1 MGGRYWPDDYLKK
14 RLLPHQAIQRIQSG
28 QRVFIGTACG
38 EPQRLVKELAAQAH
52 RFADLEIMRLL
63 SLESSPL
70 TSIANKTQSDGF
82 NIRTFYSGSVKTKSL
97 ARNKRFIT
105 PVPLSKIPQ
114 LFKSRQI
121 PIHVALIQVSPPDDF
136 GWMSLGVS
144 VDVSLA
150 AAQSA
155 DLVIAQVNP
164 LMPRVLG
171 RSFIHVNDTDV
182 IVEHEEKLLT
192 INPPPEYRS
201 SHQIAHHVAKLIDD
215 GSTLQLGLGAA
226 PQAIL
231 GALKDKKDLGIHT
244 RFITNAIMDLVARGV
259 ITNRKKGHNEGK
271 LVASAAVGTKILY
284 DFLDDNPG
292 IEFYPSDYVNNPA
305 IIAKHHKMVS
315 LNTAMAVDLTGQ
327 VAIDALPYY
336 NFTGVSGMMDF
347 IRGSADSEG
356 GKAILMLPSTT
367 LDGKS
372 SRIVP
377 TLEDIAVVVPRG
389 DVHYVATEFGMVNLF
404 GKSFQERAMAL
415 ISIAHPDFKED
426 LFYQAKELELLG
438 PERRLTESLF
448 GTYPTK
454 LEEILT
460 IEGERVWL
468 RPARLV
474 DERMIQEHFYT
485 MEKEDIF
492 SRFLHEKLFFT
503 RKDVAVM
510 VQTDYVRELTIVA
523 VIGEFGF
530 EKVIAIGA
538 YFLDQ
543 AKNMAELAFSTLK
556 EWQGRGLSTAILKM
570 LAEAAR
576 GNGISGLI
584 AYTQPQNQGMI
595 KLFHKLPYKIQT
607 AVEDE
612 MLVLSCRFDEPAM
625 G

>member
-1 MGGRYWPDDYLKK
+1 MGSRYWPDDYLKK
-14 RLLPHQAIQRIQSG
+14 RLVPQQAIRRIQSG
-28 QRVFIGTACG
+28 QRIFIGTACG
-38 EPQRLVKELAAQAH
+38 EPQCLVKELAAQAH

-121 PIHVALIQVSPPDDF
+121 PIHAALIQVAPPDDF
-136 GWMSLGVS
+136 GWMSLGIS
-144 VDVSLA
+144 VDVTLA

-171 RSFIHVNDTDV
+171 RSFIHVNEVDLV
-182 IVEHEEKLLT
+182 VEQEERLLT
-192 INPPPEYRS
+192 INPPPEYQS
-201 SHQIAHHVAKLIDD
+201 SHLIARHVAKLIDD

-231 GALKDKKDLGIHT
+231 QALKDKKDLGIHT
-244 RFITNAIMDLVARGV
+244 RFVTNAIMDLVARGV
-259 ITNRKKGHNEGK
+259 ITNRKKGYNEGK
-271 LVASAAVGTKILY
+271 LVASAAVGTRVLY

-292 IEFYPSDYVNNPA
+292 IEFYPSDYVNNPT

-315 LNTAMAVDLTGQ
+315 INVAMAVDLTGQ

-336 NFTGVSGMMDF
+336 NFTGVSGMLDF
-347 IRGSADSEG
+347 VRGSIDSEG

-367 LDGKS
+367 LDGQA

-377 TLEDIAVVVPRG
+377 SLEDIAVVVPRG
-389 DVHYVATEFGMVNLF
+389 DVHYIATEFGMVNLF

-426 LFYQAKELELLG
+426 LFYQAKEMELLG

-448 GTYPTK
+448 GTYPSK
-454 LEEILT
+454 LEESLTLGGQKILF
-460 IEGERVWL
+460 

-474 DERMIQEHFYT
+474 DERIIQEHFYA
-485 MEKEDIF
+485 MEKADIF
-492 SRFLHEKLFFT
+492 SRFLHEKLFFP

-510 VQTDYVRELTIVA
+510 VQTDYVRELPIVA

-538 YFLDQ
+538 YFLDP
-543 AKNMAELAFSTLK
+543 AKNMAEVAFSVTK
-556 EWQGRGLSTAILKM
+556 EWQGQGLGSILMKM

-576 GNGISGLI
+576 ENGISGLI
-584 AYTQPQNQGMI
+584 AYTQPQNQSMI
-595 KLFHKLPYKIQT
+595 KLFHKLPYKIMT
-607 AVEDE
+607 GFEEE
-612 MLVLSCRFDEPAM
+612 MLVLSCRFDEPVTA
-625 G
+625 

>member
-1 MGGRYWPDDYLKK
+1 MSARYWPDDYLKK
-14 RLLPHQAIQRIQSG
+14 RLLPDQAIHHIQSG

-38 EPQRLVKELAAQAH
+38 EPQRLVKELAAQADH
-52 RFADLEIMRLL
+52 FADVEIMRLL

-82 NIRTFYSGSVKTKSL
+82 NIRTFYSGSVRTKTL

-121 PIHVALIQVSPPDDF
+121 PIQVAMIQVSPPDDF

-164 LMPRVLG
+164 QMPRVLG
-171 RSFIHVNDTDV
+171 RSFIHVNEV
-182 IVEHEEKLLT
+182 HLIVEHEEKLLT
-192 INPPPEYRS
+192 INPPPGYQS
-201 SHQIAHHVAKLIDD
+201 SLQIARHVAKLIDD

-231 GALKDKKDLGIHT
+231 TALKEKKDLGIHT
-244 RFITNAIMDLVARGV
+244 RFVTNAIMDLVARGV
-259 ITNRKKGHNEGK
+259 ITNREKGFNEGK
-271 LVASAAVGTKILY
+271 LVASAAVGNKILY

-292 IEFYPSDYVNNPA
+292 IEFHPSDYVNNPA

-347 IRGSADSEG
+347 IRGSIDSEG

-367 LDGKS
+367 LDGRA

-377 TLEDIAVVVPRG
+377 SLEDIAVVVPRG

-426 LFYQAKELELLG
+426 LFFQAKELELLG

-448 GTYPTK
+448 GTYPAK
-454 LEEILT
+454 LEEALRIGSQK
-460 IEGERVWL
+460 IIL

-485 MEKEDIF
+485 MEKSDIF
-492 SRFLHEKLFFT
+492 SRFLHEKLFFP

-510 VQTDYVRELTIVA
+510 VQTDYIRDLPIVA
-523 VIGEFGF
+523 VIGDFGF

-538 YFLDQ
+538 YFLDP
-543 AKNMAELAFSTLK
+543 AKNMAELAFSVLK
-556 EWQGRGLSTAILKM
+556 EWQGLGLSSAILKM
-570 LAEAAR
+570 LTKAAR
-576 GNGISGLI
+576 GNGLSGLL

-595 KLFHKLPYKIQT
+595 KLFQKLPYKIKT
-607 AVEDE
+607 GFEDD
-612 MLVLSCRFDEPAM
+612 MLVLSCRFDEPLS